1 MCDVEVLASMIKSCN
16 RCDLALNRKGA
27 VPGEGPTGA
36 RILLV
41 GQAPFD
47 AEQINGRPFW
57 GGTGAFLRYLL
68 GRGGVKFYDC
78 WRTNLLKCPLP
89 RYGRPKWRQVYA
101 CLPYLKEELRLVRPG
116 IIVPLGKW
124 ATKGIMHLFGIPRP
138 EKNSMIPQMFGKPLY
153 VEDYII
159 FPLPH
164 PASLIYRSTLWNP
177 TVDLFEGFGEF
188 LLHELN

>member
-57 GGTGAFLRYLL
+57 GVTGSFLRYLL

-89 RYGRPKWRQVYA
+89 
-101 CLPYLKEELRLVRPG
+101 
-116 IIVPLGKW
+116 
-124 ATKGIMHLFGIPRP
+124 
-138 EKNSMIPQMFGKPLY
+138 
-153 VEDYII
+153 
-159 FPLPH
+159 
-164 PASLIYRSTLWNP
+164 TLSVNP
-177 TVDLFEGFGEF
+177 SF
-188 LLHELN
+188 